1 MKVAFLGTN
10 GWYDTKTGNTIC
22 ILVETAY
29 EYVIFDA
36 GSGIY
41 KIDKYIKSQKPI
53 YLFISHLHLDH
64 IAGLHI
70 FNKFKFK
77 QGITLV
83 IPQQLKRNIQKL
95 IAKPITIPLNKLSF
109 KIKIKTFN
117 KKIDIP
123 LDIKAFKLTHPS
135 PCWGYR
141 LHSGDK
147 IIAYGA
153 DTGQCENLYLLTKN
167 ADLFIAECSYRKG
180 ETHKGWV
187 HLNPEQ
193 AAEAAK
199 EAKVK
204 KLALIHFDA
213 SRYLTFKDRH
223 QAENAARIIFKN
235 TFAAKDNLE
244 IKI

>member
-1 MKVAFLGTN
+1 MKVTFLGTN
-10 GWYDTKTGNTIC
+10 GWYDTQTGNTTC

-41 KIDKYIKSQKPI
+41 KIDKYIRSQKPI

-64 IAGLHI
+64 VMGLHI
-70 FNKFKFK
+70 FNRFKFK
-77 QGITLV
+77 QGITV
-83 IPQQLKRNIQKL
+83 IIPQQLKRNLQKL
-95 IAKPITIPLNKLSF
+95 ISRPITIPLNRLPF
-109 KIKIKTFN
+109 KVKIKTFN

-123 LDIKAFKLTHPS
+123 LDIKAFRLTHPS
-135 PCWGYR
+135 ACWGYR
-141 LHSGDK
+141 LHSGNK

-153 DTGQCENLYLLTKN
+153 DTGCCKNLYLLAKN
-167 ADLFIAECSYRKG
+167 ADLFIAECSYRAG

-193 AAEAAK
+193 ATQVAK
-199 EAKVK
+199 QARVK

-213 SRYLTFKDRH
+213 SRYLTFQDRW
-223 QAENAARIIFKN
+223 QAEKAAKVIFKN

-244 IKI
+244 IKL